1 MNYKT
6 KIRTYIES
14 DSQSQNDLE
23 EISDIANDLVAQ
35 NDVLTSQLGLESKI
49 LTTNIIWLQILLSTI
64 NIGVHLF
71 MIKTIYDILKKE
83 SERLVKVEKLYTIGQ
98 LAARLVHDMINPLA
112 VIKMTM
118 AMLLTGS
125 DKIDG
130 DIKEKYKLIERSTNR
145 MIHQVN
151 YVMDF
156 VRTRE
161 LQLQQNSLKDIV
173 HSASLTTKIPQNVSL
188 NLPQNDVRLR
198 CDKKQLEVMISNLL
212 SNSVEAIDQ
221 NQGIIT
227 IKLYEEPK
235 NAFIEVEDSG
245 PGIPDNVMPKIFEPL
260 FSTKA
265 AGTGL
270 GLLSCINIVNAHNG
284 TIKVKNNPTRF
295 IISIPKS

>member
-1 MNYKT
+1 
-6 KIRTYIES
+6 
-14 DSQSQNDLE
+14 
-23 EISDIANDLVAQ
+23 
-35 NDVLTSQLGLESKI
+35 
-49 LTTNIIWLQILLSTI
+49 
-64 NIGVHLF
+64 

-98 LAARLVHDMINPLA
+98 LAARLVHDMRNPLA

-151 YVMDF
+151 DVMDF